1 MSGILD
7 KSPRKSRTSHRLLA
21 LSLALAGA
29 IVVASQ
35 CFSVVP
41 RLDNSTEV
49 AVVNGHRITRKVFNV
64 FARRVD
70 AVTPAARMALL
81 NYLVSEELFVERA
94 RELDLLEEDE
104 QLHRLIVRRALDSFV
119 PNVDNPPPA
128 DRDLNEFYQSHQK
141 ILIPQPVGRFQ
152 IARALMPIPP
162 GRTRGDDNHT
172 HHADAAV
179 YVPDDDGTIAQL
191 APLFGSDE
199 IVAAAGMASRGPFEA
214 VAGDGTT
221 YRLEKFSVSTP
232 KISRFPERRAEVA
245 TAYVG
250 DFASAALCRALIE
263 QRRVT
268 PVQIQTEYRRRS
280 HDDSGCE

>member
-7 KSPRKSRTSHRLLA
+7 KSPRKSRTGHRLLA

-41 RLDNSTEV
+41 PLDNSTEV
-49 AVVNGHRITRKVFNV
+49 AVVNGHRIARNV
-64 FARRVD
+64 FDASARRVD
-70 AVTPAARMALL
+70 AVTPAARVALL

-94 RELDLLEEDE
+94 KELDLLEEDE
-104 QLHRLIVRRALDSFV
+104 QLHRLIVRRALDSFF
-119 PNVDNPPPA
+119 PNVDNQPPA
-128 DRDLNEFYQSHQK
+128 DRDLNEFFQSHHK
-141 ILIPQPVGRFQ
+141 ILTPQPAGRFQ
-152 IARALMPIPP
+152 IARAPIPIPP
-162 GRTRGDDNHT
+162 GRTRGGDNRT
-172 HHADAAV
+172 HRADGAV
-179 YVPDDDGTIAQL
+179 YVPDDDQTIAQL

-199 IVAAAGMASRGPFEA
+199 IVAAAGMASRAPFEA

-221 YRLEKFSVSTP
+221 YRLERLSVSTP
-232 KISRFPERRAEVA
+232 EIGRFPERRAEVV

-250 DFASAALCRALIE
+250 YFASAALCRALIE

-268 PVQIQTEYRRRS
+268 PVQIQAEYGRRS